1 MGTKQANYKII
12 TESLYINRYLWKL
25 GTEEAVY
32 SRELKQL
39 FINCAIYPFI
49 NKIRQN
55 ASRMFPDCKVVPVG
69 SFKDGTQVGTPNEFD
84 FIFEIPDVMSLADY
98 NQSENCLQILPINMP
113 VTGSQQSRHI
123 INRTYVNL
131 FLSDRWGQFGQD
143 DDPCLLDAHKLQSR
157 FHRCIEETL
166 QKHNFP
172 NREFKIKLKGPA
184 VCVSL
189 AFQTSALEQYTTN
202 SPGLQKVLS
211 SLGTYTH
218 IKINIVFG
226 ISFSVL
232 PKSEL
237 HLKNKEMS
245 WRVGN
250 AFLTENVRRINKCH
264 LVFSGNFFRISFCL
278 FEAQMTYQQIL
289 AENVHSQVKGACIMS
304 IKVCDILTYLLK
316 CKQ

>member
-25 GTEEAVY
+25 GTEEAVHY
-32 SRELKQL
+32 RELKQV

-69 SFKDGTQVGTPNEFD
+69 SFKDGTQVGIPNEFD

-113 VTGSQQSRHI
+113 VTGPQQSRHI

-189 AFQTSALEQYTTN
+189 A
-202 SPGLQKVLS
+202 
-211 SLGTYTH
+211 YTH
-218 IKINIVFG
+218 MKINIVFG
-226 ISFSVL
+226 ISFGVL

-278 FEAQMTYQQIL
+278 FEAQMTNQQIL

>member
-1 MGTKQANYKII
+1 M
-12 TESLYINRYLWKL
+12 NRYLWKL
-25 GTEEAVY
+25 GTQEAVY
-32 SRELKQL
+32 YRELKQV
-39 FINCAIYPFI
+39 FINCVIYPFI
-49 NKIRQN
+49 NKVRQN
-55 ASRMFPDCKVVPVG
+55 ASRIFQECKVVPVG
-69 SFKDGTQVGTPNEFD
+69 SFKDGTQVGIPNEFD

-98 NQSENCLQILPINMP
+98 SQSETCLQILPINIP
-113 VTGSQQSRHI
+113 VTGPQQSRHI

-131 FLSDRWGQFGQD
+131 SSSHRWGQFGQD

-157 FHRCIEETL
+157 FQRCIEETL
-166 QKHNFP
+166 QKHSSP

-189 AFQTSALEQYTTN
+189 TIRTSALEQYTTN

-211 SLGTYTH
+211 SLGTYIH
-218 IKINIVFG
+218 IKINLVFG
-226 ISFSVL
+226 ISFGVL

-250 AFLTENVRRINKCH
+250 ASLTENVRRINKCH
-264 LVFSGNFFRISFCL
+264 LVLSGNFFRISFCL
-278 FEAQMTYQQIL
+278 FEAQMTNQQIL

>member
-1 MGTKQANYKII
+1 MQTEQKDYRMIK
-12 TESLYINRYLWKL
+12 ESLYMNRYLWKL

-32 SRELKQL
+32 FRELKQE
-39 FINCAIYPFI
+39 FINCVVYPFI

-55 ASRMFPDCKVVPVG
+55 VSRIFPECKVEPVG
-69 SFKDGTQVGTPNEFD
+69 SLKDETQVGIPNEFD

-98 NQSENCLQILPINMP
+98 SQSENCLQILPVNIP
-113 VTGSQQSRHI
+113 VTGPQQSRDI

-131 FLSDRWGQFGQD
+131 SLSHPWGQFGQD
-143 DDPCLLDAHKLQSR
+143 DDPCLLDAHRLQSR
-157 FHRCIEETL
+157 FQRCIEETL
-166 QKHNFP
+166 QKHNSP
-172 NREFKIKLKGPA
+172 NIEFIIKLKGPA

-189 AFQTSALEQYTTN
+189 AIQTSTIEEYATN

-218 IKINIVFG
+218 IKINFVFG
-226 ISFSVL
+226 ITFDVL

-250 AFLTENVRRINKCH
+250 AFLTDNVRRINKCH
-264 LVFSGNFFRISFCL
+264 LVFSGKFFRISFCL
-278 FEAQMTYQQIL
+278 FEAQIINQEIST
-289 AENVHSQVKGACIMS
+289 ENVHSQVKGACIRS
-304 IKVCDILTYLLK
+304 IKVCDN
-316 CKQ
+316 C